1 MTHHTK
7 KASSLANSYAIRLFD
22 EVERAKI
29 ALSSAYFDVIRLTG
43 DDIDVW
49 QSITRAQF
57 EALFAAETRRIESCL
72 LETLERSGLAPD
84 EIDAVVRTGGSAQ
97 ILRFIEML
105 GRVFGPD
112 RVVLSEVFSGVAAG
126 LAIRAAMDAR

>member
-1 MTHHTK
+1 
-7 KASSLANSYAIRLFD
+7 LINNFAIRMFD

-43 DDIDVW
+43 DDGNYGNCIDVW
-49 QSITRAQF
+49 QPITRAQF
-57 EALFAAETRRIESCL
+57 EALIAAETRRIESCL

-97 ILRFIEML
+97 IPRFIGML
-105 GRVFGPD
+105 GRVFGPEK
-112 RVVLSEVFSGVAAG
+112 VVLTEIFSGVAAG
-126 LAIRAAMDAR
+126 LAIRAWMNERSD